1 MQISKMPSTN
11 IKNVVFV
18 GNIFGSGN
26 MEKLKQCASCRYCR
40 VQTFVTLSA
49 ALLVGAVAMIVM
61 VFDGRI

>member
-1 MQISKMPSTN
+1 M
-11 IKNVVFV
+11 FV
-18 GNIFGSGN
+18 GNIFGSGT